1 MKIKIAQN
9 ITMPKVDLKAKP
21 YNLSDEDIKWV
32 KDTIAGMSDEEK
44 IGQLFINLFFF
55 GEDKFSGNNFTNQQ
69 LLEKF
74 HIGGARYQGGTSD
87 QVQELINELQTHSKI
102 PLLVAANCDAGG
114 NGAMND
120 GTYVAAAAMCEA
132 SGDEQVS
139 FDAGYVSGRE
149 EHAIGVNWNFDPC
162 VDILKNWRNTIVN
175 TRAYGT
181 NAETVIKHTNSYIK
195 GLTESN
201 IGVCIKH
208 WPGDGTEERDQH
220 LVLGVNELS
229 VDEWEESFGQVYRN
243 HIENGVHS
251 IMAGH
256 IALPEYQ
263 KALVPG
269 LEDKDILPATLAPEL
284 INGLLKGKLGFNGLV
299 LTDATHMLGMS
310 SAMRREDY
318 VPQAIAAGCDMFLFF
333 NNIEEDYGF
342 MMNGYKNGV
351 ITEERLQDA
360 LERILGFKA
369 TLGLHKAQKE
379 GTLLR
384 TKEDLKVVG
393 CEDHIERA
401 KQAADKGITL
411 VKNTFDQLPIRPET
425 HKRIRLYFL
434 EGEVGGIYEANDKT
448 VKFIVSELERRGFE
462 VTVNDGSTRVKG
474 PTLKYREEV
483 DAALIFADVVG
494 YGAENNY
501 RIKWKTAMSNEVP
514 WYVQEVPTVFISLNF
529 TTHLT
534 DVPMV
539 KAYINA
545 YKDDEITI
553 TSVID
558 KIMGESEFKGTPNEN
573 VWCNK
578 WQTRL

>member
-1 MKIKIAQN
+1 
-9 ITMPKVDLKAKP
+9 
-21 YNLSDEDIKWV
+21 
-32 KDTIAGMSDEEK
+32 
-44 IGQLFINLFFF
+44 
-55 GEDKFSGNNFTNQQ
+55 
-69 LLEKF
+69 
-74 HIGGARYQGGTSD
+74 
-87 QVQELINELQTHSKI
+87 
-102 PLLVAANCDAGG
+102 
-114 NGAMND
+114 
-120 GTYVAAAAMCEA
+120 
-132 SGDEQVS
+132 
-139 FDAGYVSGRE
+139 
-149 EHAIGVNWNFDPC
+149 
-162 VDILKNWRNTIVN
+162 
-175 TRAYGT
+175 
-181 NAETVIKHTNSYIK
+181 
-195 GLTESN
+195 
-201 IGVCIKH
+201 
-208 WPGDGTEERDQH
+208 
-220 LVLGVNELS
+220 
-229 VDEWEESFGQVYRN
+229 
-243 HIENGVHS
+243 
-251 IMAGH
+251 
-256 IALPEYQ
+256 
-263 KALVPG
+263 
-269 LEDKDILPATLAPEL
+269 
-284 INGLLKGKLGFNGLV
+284 
-299 LTDATHMLGMS
+299 MLGMS

-318 VPQAIAAGCDMFLFF
+318 VPQSIAAGCDMFLFF

-448 VKFIVSELERRGFE
+448 LKFIVAELERRGFE

-483 DAALIFADVVG
+483 DAALIFANVVG

-553 TSVID
+553 KSVID

>member
-1 MKIKIAQN
+1 
-9 ITMPKVDLKAKP
+9 
-21 YNLSDEDIKWV
+21 
-32 KDTIAGMSDEEK
+32 
-44 IGQLFINLFFF
+44 
-55 GEDKFSGNNFTNQQ
+55 
-69 LLEKF
+69 
-74 HIGGARYQGGTSD
+74 
-87 QVQELINELQTHSKI
+87 
-102 PLLVAANCDAGG
+102 
-114 NGAMND
+114 
-120 GTYVAAAAMCEA
+120 
-132 SGDEQVS
+132 
-139 FDAGYVSGRE
+139 
-149 EHAIGVNWNFDPC
+149 
-162 VDILKNWRNTIVN
+162 
-175 TRAYGT
+175 
-181 NAETVIKHTNSYIK
+181 
-195 GLTESN
+195 
-201 IGVCIKH
+201 
-208 WPGDGTEERDQH
+208 
-220 LVLGVNELS
+220 
-229 VDEWEESFGQVYRN
+229 
-243 HIENGVHS
+243 
-251 IMAGH
+251 
-256 IALPEYQ
+256 
-263 KALVPG
+263 
-269 LEDKDILPATLAPEL
+269 
-284 INGLLKGKLGFNGLV
+284 
-299 LTDATHMLGMS
+299 MLGMS

-318 VPQAIAAGCDMFLFF
+318 VPQSIAAGCDMFLFF

-360 LERILGFKA
+360 LERIIGFKA

-448 VKFIVSELERRGFE
+448 LKFIVSELERRGFE

-483 DAALIFADVVG
+483 DAALIFANVVG